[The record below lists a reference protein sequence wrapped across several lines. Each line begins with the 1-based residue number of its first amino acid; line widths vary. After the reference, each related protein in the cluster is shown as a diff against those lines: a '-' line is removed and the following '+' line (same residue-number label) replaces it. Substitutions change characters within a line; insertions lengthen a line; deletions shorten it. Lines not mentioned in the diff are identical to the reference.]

1 MRNAA
6 LSYLRWLLP
15 AFTLITC
22 SIMWVDVPV
31 AQWMHANSTTW
42 SHAIGTALDYAGQ
55 SHWVLGYSALVGIA
69 LWRKRNAIARNHL
82 LWFASVAISG
92 IIANIIKVI
101 AGRPRPPLAIESG
114 IVSWEP
120 LNWRMEFLWHS
131 FPSGHATTGLCIAVM
146 GSALYPRLAPLMW
159 TLGIGIAISRI
170 VLNVHYV
177 SDVMVGSMIGAAVAF
192 AMKKRL
198 SPIDSHGSPG

>member
-1 MRNAA
+1 MVRNTTA
-6 LSYLRWLLP
+6 LSSLRWLLP
-15 AFTLITC
+15 VFMVITC

-31 AQWMHANSTTW
+31 AQWMHANSTAW
-42 SHAIGTALDYAGQ
+42 SRAIGTALDHAGQ

-92 IIANIIKVI
+92 IIANIIKVL

-114 IVSWEP
+114 IVGWEP
-120 LNWRMEFLWHS
+120 LSWHMEFLWHS
-131 FPSGHATTGLCIAVM
+131 FPSGHATTGLSIAVM

-177 SDVMVGSMIGAAVAF
+177 SDVMVGSMIGAAVAI
-192 AMKKRL
+192 AMKGRMTH
-198 SPIDSHGSPG
+198 DR